1 MISVLIFCHKKKE
14 ADILHKLCGYC
25 TGMMGAEMQV
35 CDIYGASLRKQT
47 ERTAEHGHSWDIL
60 IFEISSEEDLSEL
73 KRLRNIFPEA
83 ELLIIASPRI
93 SPERYMVPS
102 LHPIM
107 LLMQPVNRQRALEA
121 IRQVLTYHYR
131 RRERE
136 MYTHRLFVRIG
147 EERRYF
153 HYTQILYLE
162 AREKKLILHSGQ
174 EELSFYGSLREMEK
188 VLPEYFVRCHR
199 SYIVNF
205 MHISRLDLSQDLL
218 YIDERFVIP
227 ISKKYKNNVN
237 ILPEDRVKITEKE
250 RITGRKK

>member
-1 MISVLIFCHKKKE
+1 MVSVLIFCHKKKE

-25 TGMMGAEMQV
+25 TGMMGAEVQISDV
-35 CDIYGASLRKQT
+35 YGASLRAQT
-47 ERTAEHGHSWDIL
+47 GRSSGMNHSWDML

-73 KRLRNIFPEA
+73 KRLRNLFPEA
-83 ELLIIASPRI
+83 ELLIIASPGM
-93 SPERYMVPS
+93 SPERYVIPD
-102 LHPIM
+102 LHPVM
-107 LLMQPVNRQRALEA
+107 LLMQPLNRPRALEA
-121 IRQVLTYHYR
+121 IRQMFTHHYR
-131 RRERE
+131 KRERE
-136 MYTHRLFVRIG
+136 VYTHRLVIRIG

-153 HYTQILYLE
+153 HYTQILFLE
-162 AREKKLILHSGQ
+162 AREKKLILHSEQ
-174 EELSFYGSLREMEK
+174 EELAFYGSLREMKK

-227 ISKKYKNNVN
+227 ISKKYKNNVKV
-237 ILPEDRVKITEKE
+237 LPEDSVEVAEKE